1 MSKRLVAY
9 FSASGVT
16 AKLAKTLAAAIGADL
31 FEILPEKPYS
41 AADLDWTNKESRS
54 TIEMKDKQ
62 ARPAI
67 GSAPVDTAA
76 YDVIFVGFPIWWY
89 EAPRIVQAFLEQC
102 ELTGK
107 TVVPFATSGGS
118 AMGKTA
124 EILQKSCPGATVLPG
139 KRLRA
144 SSSAAALHEWVQS
157 LGL

>member
-1 MSKRLVAY
+1 MKLV
-9 FSASGVT
+9 
-16 AKLAKTLAAAIGADL
+16 
-31 FEILPEKPYS
+31 
-41 AADLDWTNKESRS
+41 
-54 TIEMKDKQ
+54 
-62 ARPAI
+62 RPAI

-124 EILQKSCPGATVLPG
+124 EILKKSCPGATVLPG

-144 SSSAAALHEWVQS
+144 SASAETLRTWVDT
-157 LGL
+157 LNL

>member
-1 MSKRLVAY
+1 MNNPASRPEIAVKR
-9 FSASGVT
+9 
-16 AKLAKTLAAAIGADL
+16 D
-31 FEILPEKPYS
+31 
-41 AADLDWTNKESRS
+41 N
-54 TIEMKDKQ
+54 MKDY
-62 ARPAI
+62 
-67 GSAPVDTAA
+67 DT
-76 YDVIFVGFPIWWY
+76 IFVGFPIWWY

-124 EILQKSCPGATVLPG
+124 EILKKSCPGATVLPG